1 MVDGM
6 MMVVVVV
13 GWMVKKRL
21 KDIRGGG
28 RGGGGGRRRSRRGR
42 EGSPG
47 TEKGRKKKTFAAN
60 FSLSLLIQPHNAS
73 PKGI

>member
-1 MVDGM
+1 MY
-6 MMVVVVV
+6 VVVVV
-13 GWMVKKRL
+13 EVDVGA
-21 KDIRGGG
+21 G
-28 RGGGGGRRRSRRGR
+28 RGR

-73 PKGI
+73 PKRDISDKYYYLNTIFNVYDWLRLGN